1 MKHNFA
7 WELQVQLQTDM
18 LKSLSDQ
25 EAKHAK
31 LPRLINKYLEA
42 NTFIHINFKL
52 GKTVSF
58 KLQNDFRNRAV
69 SCLHKHFGTQ
79 R

>member
-1 MKHNFA
+1 MKHSFA
-7 WELQVQLQTDM
+7 WELQALETDM

-31 LPRLINKYLEA
+31 LPRLITRYLEA
-42 NTFIHINFKL
+42 NTFIHTNFKL

-58 KLQNDFRNRAV
+58 KLHNDFRNRAV
-69 SCLHKHFGTQ
+69 SCLHKHFGRQ